1 MLILTHLSLCVC
13 ECGHAT
19 KTEVQHL
26 PSVCAWFPSLIE
38 QQGGKTHF
46 LSDTEEQSPEHK
58 EGLTFCQEFDFSEE
72 DCALNKS
79 VIKRKKKKSPYS
91 GLWGQQS
98 RTGCNSKGFL
108 VRSLGRW
115 CFPFFFR
122 NLMNCAGPD
131 FVLVHQALSYFL
143 SEILFHGEHFASLFR
158 WMWDKLCKLGPN

>member
-1 MLILTHLSLCVC
+1 MGSQITNSPFFSVLILTHLSLCVC

-79 VIKRKKKKSPYS
+79 VIKRKKKNPH
-91 GLWGQQS
+91 
-98 RTGCNSKGFL
+98 T
-108 VRSLGRW
+108 V
-115 CFPFFFR
+115 
-122 NLMNCAGPD
+122 D
-131 FVLVHQALSYFL
+131 FGVSNQEQAA
-143 SEILFHGEHFASLFR
+143 IPKASL
-158 WMWDKLCKLGPN
+158 

>member
-1 MLILTHLSLCVC
+1 MC
-13 ECGHAT
+13 ECGHAP

-79 VIKRKKKKSPYS
+79 VIKKKKKNPH
-91 GLWGQQS
+91 
-98 RTGCNSKGFL
+98 T
-108 VRSLGRW
+108 V
-115 CFPFFFR
+115 
-122 NLMNCAGPD
+122 D
-131 FVLVHQALSYFL
+131 FGVSNQEQAA
-143 SEILFHGEHFASLFR
+143 IPKASL
-158 WMWDKLCKLGPN
+158 